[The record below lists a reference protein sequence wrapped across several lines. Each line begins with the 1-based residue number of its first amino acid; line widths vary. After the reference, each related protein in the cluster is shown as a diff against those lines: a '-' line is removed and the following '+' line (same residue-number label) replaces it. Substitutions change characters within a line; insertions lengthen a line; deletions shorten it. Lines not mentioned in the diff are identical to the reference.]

1 MKILIIEDEYSLA
14 DAIAEVLKKENFTTN
29 IITDGEEG
37 ENEALTNVYDLI
49 LLDIMLPNK
58 DGFKILNDLRKEKVD
73 TPIIILTAKSEIN
86 DKLNGLEN
94 GADDYITKPFHIKEL
109 VARVKVVLKR
119 KVNIE
124 NTDILEYDDLKLDIR
139 TGKMSA
145 NGNEISINGKELDLL
160 ETLLLN
166 KTQIVNREILANKII
181 TGSKV
186 IENLVVDDSTLVT
199 TITPTF
205 ILKDKDSVE
214 KFTTEIKEKGLSE
227 YYTLN
232 TNVEELESATKSIE
246 NVKTFAT
253 TFLLIMLAISAVV
266 LFVINMINIR
276 ERKYEIGVFRT
287 IGVSK
292 FKLTL
297 QFALE
302 ILIVSVVML
311 GIGAVCGS
319 FLAKPVGNMLLENE
333 IQSVQEETEQI
344 SNNFGKG
351 GPMDMNFGGTVNV
364 QTIDTI
370 NAVVD
375 ITVVAQLL
383 GIGLALMLASSLA
396 SMISIQRF
404 SPLTILKERS

>member
-145 NGNEISINGKELDLL
+145 NGN
-160 ETLLLN
+160 
-166 KTQIVNREILANKII
+166 
-181 TGSKV
+181 
-186 IENLVVDDSTLVT
+186 
-199 TITPTF
+199 
-205 ILKDKDSVE
+205 
-214 KFTTEIKEKGLSE
+214 
-227 YYTLN
+227 
-232 TNVEELESATKSIE
+232 IE
-246 NVKTFAT
+246 NVDNIQERKIFDVSKETEMTISMFESMT
-253 TFLLIMLAISAVV
+253 YERNVKLSSKIQENIMVNGNKEDIEHILSTLIDNAIKHTESGNDVIVELSKEKNELIIQVKNEGKEIPEKEREKIFERFYRIDKSRNRNEKRYGLGLAIAKSTVKKYNGNIKV
-266 LFVINMINIR
+266 LYKDGF
-276 ERKYEIGVFRT
+276 T
-287 IGVSK
+287 I
-292 FKLTL
+292 FKVNL
-297 QFALE
+297 Q
-302 ILIVSVVML
+302 I
-311 GIGAVCGS
+311 
-319 FLAKPVGNMLLENE
+319 
-333 IQSVQEETEQI
+333 
-344 SNNFGKG
+344 
-351 GPMDMNFGGTVNV
+351 
-364 QTIDTI
+364 
-370 NAVVD
+370 
-375 ITVVAQLL
+375 
-383 GIGLALMLASSLA
+383 
-396 SMISIQRF
+396 
-404 SPLTILKERS
+404 